1 MNTNEALQAGMREA
15 MRQMRTGGL
24 QEATATIQRTL
35 RGLAPDAAASPSANP
50 SAANEEPIEGSFYV
64 VAPAALPPPS
74 DAKAYQKQEQ
84 KQEYKQEQERPHE
97 PFTRFRARNPR
108 QWGYAKPV
116 RQPEPTPDRA
126 RPDRVRKEQPGGQFL
141 SGAYS
146 NLAGTRAYKLYI
158 PSGYHGQTLPLIV
171 MLHGCTQN
179 PDDFATGTRMNLL
192 ADEHQCFVVYPQ
204 QASTANPNKC
214 WNWFEAS
221 HQQCDHGEPSIIAG
235 LTRHI
240 TSKYSVDASRVYVA
254 GLSAGGAMAAIM
266 GRTYPSLYAAIGV
279 HSGLPYAIAHDL
291 PSAFAAMNQMGGPL
305 GRQRD
310 KGAVAGGRF
319 VPTIVFHG
327 DRDTTVHPGNGDE
340 VIAQCATIYSCNGAD
355 AGTAKDPQV
364 TLRRGQVPDGHAYTR
379 AVHHDASGKA
389 VLEQWRI
396 HEAGHAWSGGSPRGS
411 YTDPKGPNASRE
423 MIRFFYE
430 HVLA

>member
-1 MNTNEALQAGMREA
+1 MDRNNALHAGMREA

-24 QEATATIQRTL
+24 HEATATIQRTL
-35 RGLAPDAAASPSANP
+35 RGLAPDTAANSSA
-50 SAANEEPIEGSFYV
+50 AANEAPIEGSFHV
-64 VAPAALPPPS
+64 IAPDALPPPS
-74 DAKAYQKQEQ
+74 GAKAHHEQEQ
-84 KQEYKQEQERPHE
+84 KQERARET
-97 PFTRFRARNPR
+97 FTRFRAPNPR

-116 RQPEPTPDRA
+116 RRPESTPDRA
-126 RPDRVRKEQPGGQFL
+126 RDEQPGGQFL
-141 SGAYS
+141 SGSYS
-146 NLAGTRAYKLYI
+146 NPAGTRAYKLYI
-158 PSGYHGQTLPLIV
+158 PSGYHGQTLPLII

-179 PDDFATGTRMNLL
+179 PDDFAAGTRMNSL
-192 ADEHQCFVVYPQ
+192 AEEHQCFVVYPEQ
-204 QASTANPNKC
+204 VSTANQSKC

-221 HQQCDHGEPSIIAG
+221 HQQCDRGEPSIIAG

-240 TSKYSVDASRVYVA
+240 ITNYAVDTRRVYVA

-266 GRTYPSLYAAIGV
+266 GRTYPDLYAAIGV
-279 HSGLPYAIAHDL
+279 HSGLPYAVAQDL
-291 PSAFAAMNQMGGPL
+291 PSAFAAMNQMGAPL

-310 KGAVAGGRF
+310 NGAGAAGRF

-327 DRDTTVHPGNGDE
+327 DRDTTVHPRNGDE
-340 VIAQCATIYSCNGAD
+340 VIAQCATIYSRNGVNT
-355 AGTAKDPQV
+355 GTAKDPQV
-364 TLRRGQVPDGHAYTR
+364 TLRRGQVPNGHTYTR
-379 AVHHDASGKA
+379 AVHHDTCGLA

-396 HEAGHAWSGGSPRGS
+396 HEAGHAWSGGSPQGS